1 MNPADLETT
10 PEATPHT
17 VRDWIDRAAARHP
30 DKAYIVEAD
39 GGRRITYGEFQR
51 LTRQVGTF
59 LRQHGIGTNGR
70 VALLCQNSI
79 EHLACYFGV
88 MGYGATICT
97 IHVDMNRRHFDNI
110 FARLKPDLI
119 FYEAGLGLEDL
130 VANASAPHFA
140 LGLWD
145 KPQPEEFFG
154 QVARCEPIDAYLAS
168 TGPSDD
174 AVIFFTSGT
183 DTLPK
188 GVVLSCREHLG
199 NIIPTAEGF
208 GVTNDDRVYDFRS
221 LNWASAQLLGALVP
235 LSCGATLVLARKFS
249 VSRCFQHIRE
259 HGATV
264 AAGNP
269 TTINMLLNS
278 ATDAY
283 RSNLPSLRFITS
295 SSAPLLLD
303 EWRRFEERFGIPI
316 MQGYGSSETG
326 WIAAQSPDNCRFGTV
341 GKPLAYHRLEIVDPA
356 GQHLTAGQI
365 GSVEIGCFA
374 GNEYRYLAEDGSI
387 KVNARERV
395 RTGDRGFIDAE
406 GYLHLTGR
414 ERELIIRGGVNISP
428 LEIDSLLMQRTDL
441 IEAATVG
448 VPHEIYGEEIVCY
461 VVPRPGAAIG
471 AEELL
476 RYCNA
481 ALPAFK
487 APKQI
492 MFSRQ
497 LPKNERGKLDRKA
510 LVEQWRQDSLS
521 PLAGENRAS
530 ENRLSSFVPA
540 QAGIQEPRPPNKE

>member
-1 MNPADLETT
+1 MNSADLETI
-10 PEATPHT
+10 PEAAPHT
-17 VRDWIDRAAARHP
+17 VRDWIDRAAARDP
-30 DKAYIVEAD
+30 DKAYIVCAED
-39 GGRRITYGEFQR
+39 GRRITYGEFQR

-59 LRQHGIGTNGR
+59 LHQRGIGTSGR
-70 VALLCQNSI
+70 VALLCENSI

-97 IHVDMNRRHFDNI
+97 IHVEMNRRHFANI
-110 FARLKPDLI
+110 FARLKPDVIL
-119 FYEAGLGLEDL
+119 YQAGLGLEDL
-130 VANASAPHFA
+130 MENVPAPRFA

-145 KPQPEEFFG
+145 RPQAEDFFG
-154 QVARCEPIDAYLAS
+154 QVAAYKPSAAYLS
-168 TGPSDD
+168 TTGARDD

-183 DTLPK
+183 DALPK
-188 GVVLSCREHLG
+188 GVVLSYREHIG
-199 NIIPTAEGF
+199 NIIPTAAGF
-208 GVTNDDRVYDFRS
+208 SVGSDDLVYDFRS
-221 LNWASAQLLGALVP
+221 LNWASAQLLGAMVP

-249 VSRCFQHIRE
+249 VSRYFQHIRD

-278 ATDAY
+278 ETDAH

-341 GKPLAYHRLEIVDPA
+341 GKPLAYHQLAIVNAA
-356 GQHLTAGQI
+356 GAPLPPGQI
-365 GSVEIGCFA
+365 GGVEIGCFD
-374 GNEYRYLAEDGSI
+374 GNEYRYLSEDGSI

-395 RTGDRGFIDAE
+395 KTGDLGFIDAE

-414 ERELIIRGGVNISP
+414 EKELIIRGGVNISP
-428 LEIDSLLMQRTDL
+428 LEIDSLLMQRADL
-441 IEAATVG
+441 IEAATIG
-448 VPHEIYGEEIVCY
+448 VPHEIYGEEVVCY
-461 VVPRPGAAIG
+461 VVPRPGTAID
-471 AEELL
+471 ADELL

-492 MFSRQ
+492 VFSRQ

-510 LVEQWRQDSLS
+510 LVEQWRQNSLS
-521 PLAGENRAS
+521 PLAARGS
-530 ENRLSSFVPA
+530 
-540 QAGIQEPRPPNKE
+540 G

>member
-1 MNPADLETT
+1 MNSYPAGLETIS
-10 PEATPHT
+10 EATPQT
-17 VRDWIDRAAARHP
+17 LRDWIDRAAGRDP
-30 DKAYIVEAD
+30 DKSYIVCAD
-39 GGRRITYGEFQR
+39 DGRRITYGEFQR

-59 LRQHGIGTNGR
+59 LRRQDIGTNGR
-70 VALLCQNSI
+70 IALLCENSI

-97 IHVDMNRRHFDNI
+97 IHVEMNRRHFANI
-110 FARLKPDLI
+110 FARLKPDVIL
-119 FYEAGLGLEDL
+119 YQAGLGLEDL
-130 VANASAPHFA
+130 MENVPAPHLA
-140 LGLWD
+140 LGFWD
-145 KPQPEEFFG
+145 KPQSEDFFG
-154 QVARCEPIDAYLAS
+154 RVARCEPSTAHLAT
-168 TGPSDD
+168 TGARDD

-188 GVVLSCREHLG
+188 GVVLSYREHLG
-199 NIIPTAEGF
+199 NIIPTAAGF
-208 GVTNDDRVYDFRS
+208 GVTTDDLVYDFRS

-249 VSRCFQHIRE
+249 VRGYFQHIRE

-278 ATDAY
+278 ETDAH

-326 WIAAQSPDNCRFGTV
+326 WIAAQCPEDCRFGTV
-341 GKPLAYHRLEIVDPA
+341 GKPLGYHQLAIVNAEGERLP
-356 GQHLTAGQI
+356 AGQI

-395 RTGDRGFIDAE
+395 KTGDLGFLDSD

-414 ERELIIRGGVNISP
+414 EKELIIRGGVNISP
-428 LEIDSLLMQRTDL
+428 LEIDSLLMQRADL
-441 IEAATVG
+441 IEAAAVG
-448 VPHEIYGEEIVCY
+448 VPHEIYGEEVVCY
-461 VVPRPGAAIG
+461 VVPRPGAALN

-481 ALPAFK
+481 TLPAFK

-492 MFSRQ
+492 VFSQQ

-510 LVEQWRQDSLS
+510 LVEQWRQ
-521 PLAGENRAS
+521 LARRGSA
-530 ENRLSSFVPA
+530 
-540 QAGIQEPRPPNKE
+540 

>member
-1 MNPADLETT
+1 MNPTGLEANV
-10 PEATPHT
+10 EATPHT
-17 VRDWIDRAAARHP
+17 VRDWIDRAAARDP
-30 DKAYIVEAD
+30 DKAYIVETD

-51 LTRQVGTF
+51 LTRQVGT
-59 LRQHGIGTNGR
+59 LLHQRGIATNGR
-70 VALLCQNSI
+70 VALLCENSF
-79 EHLACYFGV
+79 EHLVCYFGV

-97 IHVDMNRRHFDNI
+97 IHVEMNRRHFDNI

-119 FYEAGLGLEDL
+119 LYQSGLGLEDL
-130 VANASAPHFA
+130 VENVPAPRLA
-140 LGLWD
+140 LGNWHNPRSD
-145 KPQPEEFFG
+145 DFFG
-154 QVARCEPIDAYLAS
+154 QVARCEPSEVHLAT
-168 TGPSDD
+168 TGARDD

-188 GVVLSCREHLG
+188 GVVLSYREHLG
-199 NIIPTAEGF
+199 NIIPTAAGF
-208 GVTNDDRVYDFRS
+208 GVMSDDLVYDFRS
-221 LNWASAQLLGALVP
+221 LNWASAQLLGAMVP
-235 LSCGATLVLARKFS
+235 LSRGATLVLARKFS
-249 VSRCFQHIRE
+249 VSRYFQHIGE

-278 ATDAY
+278 ETDAH
-283 RSNLPSLRFITS
+283 RGNLPSLRFITS

-303 EWRRFEERFGIPI
+303 EWRRFEERFGIPV

-326 WIAAQSPDNCRFGTV
+326 WIAAQSPHNSRFGTV
-341 GKPLAYHRLEIVDPA
+341 GKPLAYHQLAIVNADGERLPS
-356 GQHLTAGQI
+356 GQI

-395 RTGDRGFIDAE
+395 KTGDLGFIDAE

-414 ERELIIRGGVNISP
+414 EKELIIRGGVNISP
-428 LEIDSLLMQRTDL
+428 LEIDSLLMQRADL

-448 VPHEIYGEEIVCY
+448 VPHEIYGEEVVCY
-461 VVPRPGAAIG
+461 VVPRPGAALD
-471 AEELL
+471 ADELL

-510 LVEQWRQDSLS
+510 LVEQWRQNSLS
-521 PLAGENRAS
+521 PLAGRGS
-530 ENRLSSFVPA
+530 
-540 QAGIQEPRPPNKE
+540 G

>member
-10 PEATPHT
+10 AEATPQT
-17 VRDWIDRAAARHP
+17 LRDWIERAAARDP
-30 DKAYIVEAD
+30 DKSYIVCAED
-39 GGRRITYGEFQR
+39 GRRISYARFRR

-59 LRQHGIGTNGR
+59 LRQRGIGANGR
-70 VALLCQNSI
+70 VALLCENSI

-97 IHVDMNRRHFDNI
+97 IHVEMNRRHFDNI
-110 FARLKPDLI
+110 FARLKPDLVL
-119 FYEAGLGLEDL
+119 YQAGLGLEDL
-130 VANASAPHFA
+130 LENVPAPQFV
-140 LGLWD
+140 LGAWD
-145 KPQPEEFFG
+145 KPRPAEFFG
-154 QVARCEPIDAYLAS
+154 QVTRCEPSEAHLS
-168 TGPSDD
+168 TTGPRDD

-188 GVVLSCREHLG
+188 GVVLSYREHLG
-199 NIIPTAEGF
+199 NIIPTAAGF
-208 GVTNDDRVYDFRS
+208 DITRDDRVYDFRS

-249 VSRCFQHIRE
+249 VSRYFQHIRE
-259 HGATV
+259 HGASV

-278 ATDAY
+278 ETDAH
-283 RSNLPSLRFITS
+283 RGNLPSLRFITS

-303 EWRRFEERFGIPI
+303 EWRRFEERFGIPV

-326 WIAAQSPDNCRFGTV
+326 WIAAQSPQSCRFGTV
-341 GKPLAYHRLEIVDPA
+341 GKPLLYHQLAIVNAA
-356 GQHLTAGQI
+356 GEHLPAGQI
-365 GSVEIGCFA
+365 GSVEIGCFG

-395 RTGDRGFIDAE
+395 KTGDLGFIDAE

-414 ERELIIRGGVNISP
+414 EKELIIRGGVNISP
-428 LEIDSLLMQRTDL
+428 LEIDSLLMRRADL

-448 VPHEIYGEEIVCY
+448 VPHEIYGEEVVCY
-461 VVPRPGAAIG
+461 VVPRPGAAID
-471 AEELL
+471 ADELL

-492 MFSRQ
+492 MFSAR

-510 LVEQWRQDSLS
+510 LVEQWRQERN
-521 PLAGENRAS
+521 A
-530 ENRLSSFVPA
+530 
-540 QAGIQEPRPPNKE
+540 

>member
-1 MNPADLETT
+1 MHPGAAEFVPHPAEA
-10 PEATPHT
+10 EATAHT
-17 VRDWIDRAAARHP
+17 LRHWIDRAAARDP
-30 DKAYIVEAD
+30 DKPYVILAED
-39 GGRRITYGEFQR
+39 GRRISYGQFQR
-51 LTRQVGTF
+51 LTRQVGAF
-59 LRQHGIGTNGR
+59 LRRQGIGSNGR
-70 VALLCQNSI
+70 VALLCENSI

-97 IHVDMNRRHFDNI
+97 IHVEMNRRHFENI

-119 FYEAGLGLEDL
+119 LYQSGLGLEDL
-130 VANASAPHFA
+130 VENVPAPRFV
-140 LGLWD
+140 LGAWD
-145 KPQPEEFFG
+145 SPEPAEFFG
-154 QVARCEPIDAYLAS
+154 QVARCEPSTAHLAT
-168 TGPSDD
+168 TGARDD

-188 GVVLSCREHLG
+188 GVVLSYREHLG
-199 NIIPTAEGF
+199 NIIPTAAGF
-208 GVTNDDRVYDFRS
+208 GITADDLVYDFRS

-249 VSRCFQHIRE
+249 VSRFFQHIRQ
-259 HGATV
+259 HGASV

-278 ATDAY
+278 ETDA
-283 RSNLPSLRFITS
+283 RRENVPSLRFLTS

-303 EWRRFEERFGIPI
+303 QWRRFEERFGIPV

-326 WIAAQSPDNCRFGTV
+326 WIAVQSLENCRFGTV
-341 GKPLAYHRLEIVDPA
+341 GKPLDYHQLAIVQSDGARLP
-356 GQHLTAGQI
+356 AGQI

-374 GNEYRYLAEDGSI
+374 GNQYRYLADDGSI
-387 KVNARERV
+387 RVNARERV
-395 RTGDRGFIDAE
+395 KTGDLGFIDAE

-414 ERELIIRGGVNISP
+414 QKELIIRGGVNISP

-448 VPHEIYGEEIVCY
+448 VPHEVYGEEVVCY
-461 VVPRPGAAIG
+461 VVPRPGSTPDAD
-471 AEELL
+471 ELL

-492 MFSRQ
+492 MFSQQ

-510 LVEQWRQDSLS
+510 LVEQWQEED
-521 PLAGENRAS
+521 
-530 ENRLSSFVPA
+530 RLTQSRLLF
-540 QAGIQEPRPPNKE
+540 K